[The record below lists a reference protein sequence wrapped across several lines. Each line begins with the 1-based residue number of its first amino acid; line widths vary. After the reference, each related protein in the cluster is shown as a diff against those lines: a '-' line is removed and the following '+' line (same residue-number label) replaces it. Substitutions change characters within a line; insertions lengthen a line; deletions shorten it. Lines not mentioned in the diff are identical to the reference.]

1 MAKIILDIFLILF
14 FIAVAGLQ
22 VYVILRIR
30 DLKNSYDGFVKAQQE
45 FVQFIEKA
53 RQSLMLVNSQATD
66 VIPELK
72 KHIEESD
79 ALMQDFSFVLARAN
93 KKIEVLQS
101 LSKAEQS
108 VDQEFTQ
115 QVAPV
120 NNYSVNNNY
129 TTNAFEQSKE
139 DSLDN
144 DPILARLEQ
153 LEQQEQ
159 NEKSGEDFL
168 KSDNKRA
175 MQQQELIEKA
185 LREIL

>member
-1 MAKIILDIFLILF
+1 MFKIILDIFLILF
-14 FIAVAGLQ
+14 FVAVAGLQ

-30 DLKNSYDGFVKAQQE
+30 DLKNSYDGFVKSQND

-79 ALMQDFSFVLARAN
+79 NLMQDFSFVLARAN

-101 LSKAEQS
+101 LSKASSQ
-108 VDQEFTQ
+108 QEPQFIEEPAQ
-115 QVAPV
+115 PV
-120 NNYSVNNNY
+120 SQFNNYASSALPEESNEN
-129 TTNAFEQSKE
+129 
-139 DSLDN
+139 SLEN
-144 DPILARLEQ
+144 DPVLARLEQ
-153 LEQQEQ
+153 LELQEQ
-159 NEKSGEDFL
+159 NEKSGDDFL
-168 KSDNKRA
+168 KTDNKRA